1 MSILA
6 PSLMI
11 LYLTSALSLSNT
23 SEPLR
28 YLSVT
33 LPVISDTVS
42 TTRLVKWFYEYN
54 IVHTK
59 LRLVSRRTR
68 LPLAGLRSSFVSP
81 VLYLPL

>member
-42 TTRLVKWFYEYN
+42 TTRLVKWFTNTTLY
-54 IVHTK
+54 IL